1 MGVVEVRAR
10 QVSRSRGGAIRV
22 QPVEVELPPR
32 PAWKQ
37 SPRSHASEQP
47 RTPPPPKHEAKGSL
61 APARRERTQDSAR
74 VPIAPGWANAL
85 PLGMPSSEHLSAESY
100 AEQLS
105 ALTSARQLV
114 EEFKSR
120 EDRFSGL
127 SEGSTS
133 RRFDGERAGEPLTIG
148 VKELAPNSSTQL
160 VVSIDYVGVWDAE
173 ISLKVWGFGGGLF
186 PLLSVLHEADLIADF
201 IPRAKGLPYLE
212 QVAKPRQFANND
224 WVYHV
229 FVTPWGCALRTEL

>member
-10 QVSRSRGGAIRV
+10 QVSRSRGDAIRV

-37 SPRSHASEQP
+37 SPHSRAREQP
-47 RTPPPPKHEAKGSL
+47 CAPPPEREAKGSL

-133 RRFDGERAGEPLTIG
+133 RRFGGERAGEPLTIG
-148 VKELAPNSSTQL
+148 VKELAPNSSAQL
-160 VVSIDYVGVWDAE
+160 VVSIDYVGVWEAE

-201 IPRAKGLPYLE
+201 IPR
-212 QVAKPRQFANND
+212 
-224 WVYHV
+224 
-229 FVTPWGCALRTEL
+229 